1 MSFYCPTFLSQP
13 SSPNLPLPTSLS
25 RPPSPDLPLPTKQ
38 ISYEQNKRAFYSVS
52 WAYTY
57 TISLSCIFIL
67 QLLKSVA
74 ERGKWTRLFMEA
86 QKLYAAGDME
96 SALMMYLLLS
106 ELGFEVAQSNA
117 AYILDQG
124 KMSILVLCYKHQ
136 SHKAMYWYQRSVDTH
151 MSLDDHHTTVKSSHC
166 RA

>member
-1 MSFYCPTFLSQP
+1 
-13 SSPNLPLPTSLS
+13 
-25 RPPSPDLPLPTKQ
+25 
-38 ISYEQNKRAFYSVS
+38 
-52 WAYTY
+52 
-57 TISLSCIFIL
+57 
-67 QLLKSVA
+67 
-74 ERGKWTRLFMEA
+74 MEA

-124 KMSILVLCYKHQ
+124 KMSILALCYEHQ
-136 SHKAMYWYQRSVDTH
+136 SHKPMHWYQRSVDTH
-151 MSLDDHHTTVKSSHC
+151 MSLDDYHTTVMSGRC